1 MEHPDDSQP
10 LNRFFAQSLLRGSD
24 PKEAADFLTE
34 LMRVS
39 REGHLCWKPEKSP
52 ASLPSHLI
60 ELGKEDFLFP
70 KAPVIQQGGRFYL
83 QKNWVLETYLLQ
95 QIQRLKRGQP
105 PLFTDTARFEEELVH
120 AETAGKLLPEQAKVL
135 RECYWNLFSLI
146 CGGPGTGK
154 THIAGSFIRLLAL
167 SLKKEEK
174 PKFKI
179 FIAAPT
185 GKAAAH
191 LHSTLLS
198 KGNLDPA
205 LQIEAMTIHRLLRLK
220 PEELR
225 LFSGNRLDADLVI
238 VDEASMLDASLL
250 AHLLEAVGNDTRLIL
265 IGDPDQLPPIESG
278 SLFSELADLFSTP
291 LRKSLR
297 TDQAHLQS
305 LANAV
310 NRGDVEAASS
320 LLRYGHSSVQL
331 LDGSFDEAFFK
342 KLLQEIRPCFFKEE
356 PDPKTCIQTMNQFR
370 ILCALRQGPLGTEE
384 LNKKMVKELD
394 RTIQKGQ
401 WWALPILVTANLP
414 KWELYNGTCGILIGK
429 SKGGINL
436 REGDAFFP
444 DAKGEIKL
452 CKIPSCFEV
461 AFCLSVHKSQGSEFD
476 HVLALFPPG
485 SENFG
490 KEAIYTA
497 VTRSKKR
504 LQIAIEDNVLRKLLL
519 QQSRRTSGFTERFG
533 INYTIYQK

>member
-1 MEHPDDSQP
+1 MEHPPDSQP
-10 LNRFFAQSLLRGSD
+10 LNRFFAQSLLGDSD
-24 PKEAADFLTE
+24 QKEAADFLVH
-34 LMRVS
+34 LMKVS
-39 REGHLCWKPEKSP
+39 REGHLCCKPEKSID
-52 ASLPSHLI
+52 SVPSHLI
-60 ELGKEDFLFP
+60 EWGNEDILFP
-70 KAPVIQQGGRFYL
+70 KAPVIRQKERVYL

-95 QIQRLKRGQP
+95 QIKRLKEAPP
-105 PLFTDTARFEEELVH
+105 PLFTEDARFEEELMKEE
-120 AETAGKLLPEQAKVL
+120 AAGKLLPEQAKVL
-135 RECYWNLFSLI
+135 RECYRNLFSLI

-167 SLKKEEK
+167 SLKKEKK

-179 FIAAPT
+179 SIAAPT
-185 GKAAAH
+185 GKAASH
-191 LHSTLLS
+191 LHSTFLS

-220 PEELR
+220 SEETR
-225 LFSGNRLDADLVI
+225 LFSGKRLDTDLVI

-250 AHLLEAVGNDTRLIL
+250 AHLLEAVGNETRLIL

-305 LANAV
+305 LACAV
-310 NRGDVEAASS
+310 NRSDVEAASS
-320 LLRYGHSSVQL
+320 LLCLNHPSAQR
-331 LDGSFDEAFFK
+331 LDWSFDASFFQ
-342 KLLQEIRPCFFKEE
+342 KLLQEIRLSLFWEE

-370 ILCALRQGPLGTEE
+370 ILCALRQGPFGTEE

-394 RTIQKGQ
+394 RTVQKGQ
-401 WWALPILVTANLP
+401 WWALPIMVTANLP
-414 KWELYNGTCGILIGK
+414 RWELYNGTCGILIGK
-429 SKGGINL
+429 SKGGIDL
-436 REGDAFFP
+436 REGRAFFP

-452 CKIPSCFEV
+452 CKIPFCFEV
-461 AFCLSVHKSQGSEFD
+461 AFCLSIHKSQGSEFD
-476 HVLALFPPG
+476 QVLALFPPG

-497 VTRSKKR
+497 VTRSRKR
-504 LQIAIEDNVLRKLLL
+504 LQVVIEDHILRKLLL
-519 QQSRRTSGFTERFG
+519 QQSRRSSGFTERAAR
-533 INYTIYQK
+533 YWPRR